1 LIFPKINAKLELTL
15 LKQTTISIIIKY
27 NYMKPGAIKY
37 SILFLFLLI
46 PLLNAKADGL
56 SDRLKGKILLQVE
69 DAGQAWYVEP
79 ETKQRAFLGR
89 PSDAFRIMR
98 ELGLG
103 ISEQTYNS
111 FNGYAPDNLA
121 GKILLRV
128 KANGEA
134 YYVNPDD
141 NKLHFLNRPTDAFGV
156 MRNLGLGIKNEKL
169 NQISIHNKYKQNNI
183 TGNSNQNNSNNQT
196 NNNSEIESLK
206 KQLAQQEELLQELMN
221 TQEKNSDD
229 NSKENTNDALT
240 ANQIFEK
247 IAPSVVYIQ
256 SPDSRGTGFIIESD
270 SSGSQIITNA
280 HVVGTNKSV
289 IVHFRD
295 GFSTEAN
302 IIGKRVEVDLALLA
316 TSDGLERQVVTFG
329 NTNNLRQGDDVYT
342 IGYPEG
348 IPDDISIKEGIFSRR
363 IELDK
368 MLFEHTAEMHP
379 GNSGGPL
386 VNSKGN
392 VIGVNTQIENKNI
405 IADPVKLS
413 IPIGTVESY
422 MTILKSGN

>member
-1 LIFPKINAKLELTL
+1 
-15 LKQTTISIIIKY
+15 
-27 NYMKPGAIKY
+27 M
-37 SILFLFLLI
+37 
-46 PLLNAKADGL
+46 
-56 SDRLKGKILLQVE
+56 
-69 DAGQAWYVEP
+69 
-79 ETKQRAFLGR
+79 
-89 PSDAFRIMR
+89 
-98 ELGLG
+98 
-103 ISEQTYNS
+103 
-111 FNGYAPDNLA
+111 
-121 GKILLRV
+121 
-128 KANGEA
+128 
-134 YYVNPDD
+134 
-141 NKLHFLNRPTDAFGV
+141 
-156 MRNLGLGIKNEKL
+156 
-169 NQISIHNKYKQNNI
+169 
-183 TGNSNQNNSNNQT
+183 
-196 NNNSEIESLK
+196 
-206 KQLAQQEELLQELMN
+206 
-221 TQEKNSDD
+221 
-229 NSKENTNDALT
+229 
-240 ANQIFEK
+240 
-247 IAPSVVYIQ
+247 
-256 SPDSRGTGFIIESD
+256 
-270 SSGSQIITNA
+270 
-280 HVVGTNKSV
+280 